1 VALHPQCAAFLAPG
15 ADAPELIDIPI
26 SEGRAGAYADMSIS
40 GEVSK
45 SVEISNRFIP
55 GLTADLLVRIYRPTG
70 LNLKTQ
76 KTLKNGLVYF
86 HGGGWSYFSV
96 DMYDAQ
102 LSALA
107 EMTDSVVVS
116 INYQKSPEHKF
127 PIPHD
132 DCFTGLKWVFEHA
145 QDLGINISK
154 IGVGGDSA
162 GGNLAAGVA
171 LRNRDEKLF
180 PLAYQLLI
188 YPCVGVDFET
198 LSYNQNASGYGLSKR
213 TMSWLWSLY
222 LNSEKDYGNPYAV
235 PLNSPSSAGLP
246 PAIVITAEY
255 DVLRD
260 DGSQYAEKLRADGV
274 EVIYRDY
281 PGMIHGFFN
290 YGKFIDDGIIA
301 RTHFADAIKE
311 LLSK

>member
-1 VALHPQCAAFLAPG
+1 MALHPECEAFLAPG

-26 SEGRAGAYADMSIS
+26 ATGRAGSYVDMTLS
-40 GEVSK
+40 GELTPGVT
-45 SVEISNRFIP
+45 IANQFIP
-55 GLTADLLVRIYRPTG
+55 GDTADLLIRIYRPTG
-70 LNLKTQ
+70 ADIKS
-76 KTLKNGLVYF
+76 GLVYF

-102 LSALA
+102 LTALA
-107 EMTDSVVVS
+107 SMTNSVIVS
-116 INYQKSPEHKF
+116 VNYQKSPEHKF

-132 DCFTGLKWVFEHA
+132 DCFTGLKWVFANAEK
-145 QDLGINISK
+145 LGIDSQK
-154 IGVGGDSA
+154 IGIGGDSA

-180 PLAYQLLI
+180 PIAYQLLI
-188 YPCVGVDFET
+188 YPCVGVNFET
-198 LSYNQNASGYGLSKR
+198 DSYNSNAVGYGLSKR

-222 LNSEKDYGNPYAV
+222 LNGERDYTNHYAV
-235 PLNSPSSAGLP
+235 PLSSASCADLP
-246 PAIVITAEY
+246 PAIVITAEF

-260 DGSQYAEKLRADGV
+260 DGRQYAEKMMKDGV
-274 EVIYRDY
+274 KVIYRDY

-290 YGKFIDDGIIA
+290 YGKYINDGINA

-311 LLSK
+311 LLLQ

>member
-1 VALHPQCAAFLAPG
+1 MALHPECEAFLAPG

-26 SEGRAGAYADMSIS
+26 ATGRAGSYVDMTLS
-40 GEVSK
+40 GELTPGVT
-45 SVEISNRFIP
+45 IANQFIP
-55 GLTADLLVRIYRPTG
+55 GDTADLLIRIYRPTG
-70 LNLKTQ
+70 ADI
-76 KTLKNGLVYF
+76 KNGLAYF

-102 LSALA
+102 LTALA
-107 EMTDSVVVS
+107 SMSNSVIVS
-116 INYQKSPEHKF
+116 VNYQKSPEHKF

-132 DCFTGLKWVFEHA
+132 DCYTGLKWVFANAEK
-145 QDLGINISK
+145 LGIDSQK
-154 IGVGGDSA
+154 IGIGGDSA

-180 PLAYQLLI
+180 PIAYQLLI
-188 YPCVGVDFET
+188 YPCVGVNFET
-198 LSYNQNASGYGLSKR
+198 DSYNSNAVGYGLSKR

-222 LNSEKDYGNPYAV
+222 LNGERDYTNHYAV
-235 PLNSPSSAGLP
+235 PLSSASCADLP
-246 PAIVITAEY
+246 PAIVITAEF

-260 DGSQYAEKLRADGV
+260 DGRQYAEKMMKDGV
-274 EVIYRDY
+274 KVIYRDY

-290 YGKFIDDGIIA
+290 YGKYIHDGIIA

-311 LLSK
+311 LLLQ

>member
-1 VALHPQCAAFLAPG
+1 MALHPECEAFLAPG

-26 SEGRAGAYADMSIS
+26 ATGRAGSYVDMTLS
-40 GEVSK
+40 GELTPGVA
-45 SVEISNRFIP
+45 IANQFIP
-55 GLTADLLVRIYRPTG
+55 GDTADILIRIYRPAG
-70 LNLKTQ
+70 ADIKS
-76 KTLKNGLVYF
+76 GLVYF

-102 LSALA
+102 LTALA
-107 EMTDSVVVS
+107 SMTNSVIVS
-116 INYQKSPEHKF
+116 VNYQKSPEHKF

-132 DCFTGLKWVFEHA
+132 DCYTGLKWVFANAEK
-145 QDLGINISK
+145 LGINSQK
-154 IGVGGDSA
+154 IGIGGDSA

-180 PLAYQLLI
+180 PIAYQLLI
-188 YPCVGVDFET
+188 YPCVGVNFET
-198 LSYNQNASGYGLSKR
+198 DSYNSNAVGYGLSKR

-222 LNSEKDYGNPYAV
+222 LNSEGDYTNHYAV
-235 PLNSPSSAGLP
+235 PLSSANCADLP
-246 PAIVITAEY
+246 PAIVITAEF

-260 DGSQYAEKLRADGV
+260 DGRQYAEKMKKDGV
-274 EVIYRDY
+274 KVIYRDY

-290 YGKFIDDGIIA
+290 YGKYINDGIIA

-311 LLSK
+311 LLLQ

>member
-1 VALHPQCAAFLAPG
+1 MALHPECEAFLAPG

-26 SEGRAGAYADMSIS
+26 ATGRAGSYVDMTLS
-40 GEVSK
+40 GELTPGVAI
-45 SVEISNRFIP
+45 VNQFIP
-55 GLTADLLVRIYRPTG
+55 GDTADILIRIYRPTG
-70 LNLKTQ
+70 ADI
-76 KTLKNGLVYF
+76 KNGLAYF

-102 LSALA
+102 LTALA
-107 EMTDSVVVS
+107 SMTNSVIVS
-116 INYQKSPEHKF
+116 VNYQKSPEHKF

-132 DCFTGLKWVFEHA
+132 DCYTGLKWVFANAEK
-145 QDLGINISK
+145 LGIDSQK
-154 IGVGGDSA
+154 IGIGGDSA

-180 PLAYQLLI
+180 PIAYQLLI
-188 YPCVGVDFET
+188 YPCVGVNFET
-198 LSYNQNASGYGLSKR
+198 DSYNSNAVGYGLSKR

-222 LNSEKDYGNPYAV
+222 LNGERDYTNHYAV
-235 PLNSPSSAGLP
+235 PLSSANCADLP
-246 PAIVITAEY
+246 PAIVITAEF

-260 DGSQYAEKLRADGV
+260 DGRQYAEKMMKDGV
-274 EVIYRDY
+274 KVIYRDY

-290 YGKFIDDGIIA
+290 YGKYINDGINA

-311 LLSK
+311 LLLQ

>member
-1 VALHPQCAAFLAPG
+1 MALHPQCEAFLAPG

-26 SEGRAGAYADMSIS
+26 PVGRAGAYADMSIA
-40 GEVSK
+40 GEVTPN
-45 SVEISNRFIP
+45 VNISNRFIP
-55 GLTADLLVRIYRPTG
+55 GETADLLIRIYKPAG
-70 LNLKTQ
+70 ENP
-76 KTLKNGLVYF
+76 KNGMVYF

-107 EMTDSVVVS
+107 KMTDSVIVS

-132 DCFTGLKWVFEHA
+132 DCFTGLAWVFSNADE
-145 QDLGINISK
+145 LGIDTRK
-154 IGVGGDSA
+154 IGIGGDSA

-171 LRNRDEKLF
+171 IRNRDEKKF
-180 PLAYQLLI
+180 ALAYQLLI

-198 LSYNQNASGYGLSKR
+198 LSYNTNAVGYGLSKR

-222 LNSEKDYGNPYAV
+222 LNGEQDYSNPYAV
-235 PLNSPSSAGLP
+235 PLNCETFTDLP
-246 PAIVITAEY
+246 PAVVITAEF

-260 DGSQYAEKLRADGV
+260 DGSLYAEQLRKDGV
-274 EVIYRDY
+274 RVIYRDY

-290 YGKFIDDGIIA
+290 CGKVIDDGIIG
-301 RTHFADAIKE
+301 RTHIADSIKE
-311 LLSK
+311 LLS

>member
-1 VALHPQCAAFLAPG
+1 MALHPQCEAFLAPG

-26 SEGRAGAYADMSIS
+26 ATGRAGAYADMTIS
-40 GEVSK
+40 GEIDKNVS
-45 SVEISNRFIP
+45 IINRFIP
-55 GLTADLLVRIYRPTG
+55 GDTGDILVRIYTPPGTH
-70 LNLKTQ
+70 
-76 KTLKNGLVYF
+76 LKNGMVYF
-86 HGGGWSYFSV
+86 HGGGWAYFSV

-107 EMTDSVVVS
+107 RLTDSVIVS
-116 INYQKSPEHKF
+116 VNYQKAPEHKF

-132 DCFTGLKWVFEHA
+132 DCFAGLSWVFNNAEL
-145 QDLGINISK
+145 LGIDKRK

-162 GGNLAAGVA
+162 GGNLAAGVV
-171 LRNRDEKLF
+171 LRARDQKVL

-188 YPCVGVDFET
+188 YPCLGIDFDT
-198 LSYNQNASGYGLSKR
+198 PSYNSNATGYGLSKR

-222 LNSEKDYGNPYAV
+222 LNGERDNSNPYAV
-235 PLNSPSSAGLP
+235 PLNAQDLSALP
-246 PAIVITAEY
+246 PTMIITAEF

-260 DGSQYAEKLRADGV
+260 DGSRYAKKLEQAGV
-274 EVIYRDY
+274 RVIYRDY

-301 RTHFADAIKE
+301 RKHFADGIKE
-311 LLSK
+311 LLGS

>member
-1 VALHPQCAAFLAPG
+1 MALHPECEAFLAPG

-26 SEGRAGAYADMSIS
+26 ATGRAGSYVDMTLS
-40 GEVSK
+40 GELTPGVAI
-45 SVEISNRFIP
+45 VNQFIP
-55 GLTADLLVRIYRPTG
+55 GDTADILIRIYRPTG
-70 LNLKTQ
+70 ADI
-76 KTLKNGLVYF
+76 KNGLAYF

-102 LSALA
+102 LTALA
-107 EMTDSVVVS
+107 SMSNSVIVS
-116 INYQKSPEHKF
+116 VNYQKSPEHKF

-132 DCFTGLKWVFEHA
+132 DCYTGLKWVFANAEK
-145 QDLGINISK
+145 LGIDSQK
-154 IGVGGDSA
+154 IGIGGDSA

-180 PLAYQLLI
+180 PIAYQLLI
-188 YPCVGVDFET
+188 YPCVGVNFET
-198 LSYNQNASGYGLSKR
+198 DSYNSNAVGYGLSKR

-222 LNSEKDYGNPYAV
+222 LNGERDYTNHYAV
-235 PLNSPSSAGLP
+235 PLSSASCADLP
-246 PAIVITAEY
+246 PAIVITAEF

-260 DGSQYAEKLRADGV
+260 DGRQYAEKMKKDGV
-274 EVIYRDY
+274 KVIYRDY

-290 YGKFIDDGIIA
+290 YGKYIHDGIIA

-311 LLSK
+311 LLLQ

>member
-1 VALHPQCAAFLAPG
+1 MALHPQCEAFLAPG

-26 SEGRAGAYADMSIS
+26 ATGRAGAYADMTIS
-40 GEVSK
+40 GEIDKNVS
-45 SVEISNRFIP
+45 IINRFIP
-55 GLTADLLVRIYRPTG
+55 GDTGDILVRIYTPPGTH
-70 LNLKTQ
+70 
-76 KTLKNGLVYF
+76 LKNGMVYF
-86 HGGGWSYFSV
+86 HGGGWAYFSV

-107 EMTDSVVVS
+107 RLTDSVIVS
-116 INYQKSPEHKF
+116 VNYQKAPEHKF

-132 DCFTGLKWVFEHA
+132 DCFTGLSWVFNNAEL
-145 QDLGINISK
+145 LGIDKRK

-162 GGNLAAGVA
+162 GGNLAAGVV
-171 LRNRDEKLF
+171 LRTRDQKVL

-188 YPCVGVDFET
+188 YPCLGIDFDT
-198 LSYNQNASGYGLSKR
+198 PSYNSNATGYGLSKR

-222 LNSEKDYGNPYAV
+222 LNGERDNSNPYAV
-235 PLNSPSSAGLP
+235 PLNAQDLSALP
-246 PAIVITAEY
+246 PTMIITAEF

-260 DGSQYAEKLRADGV
+260 DGSRYAKKLEQAGV
-274 EVIYRDY
+274 RVIYRDY

-301 RTHFADAIKE
+301 RKHFADGIKE
-311 LLSK
+311 LLGS

>member
-1 VALHPQCAAFLAPG
+1 VALHPQCEAFLAPA

-26 SEGRAGAYADMSIS
+26 SVGRAGAYADLTVA
-40 GEVSK
+40 GEITPDID
-45 SVEISNRFIP
+45 ISNQFIP
-55 GLTADLLVRIYRPTG
+55 GETADLLIRIYRPPG
-70 LNLKTQ
+70 KN
-76 KTLKNGLVYF
+76 LKNGMVFF

-102 LSALA
+102 LSALSSL
-107 EMTDSVVVS
+107 TDSVIVS
-116 INYQKSPEHKF
+116 VNYQKSPEHKF

-132 DCFTGLKWVFEHA
+132 DCFAGLKWTFANAES
-145 QDLGINISK
+145 LGINRK
-154 IGVGGDSA
+154 RIGVGGDSA

-188 YPCVGVDFET
+188 YPCLGLDFNT
-198 LSYNQNASGYGLSKR
+198 DSYNANAKGFGLSKR

-222 LNSEKDYGNPYAV
+222 LNGEADYNNSYAV
-235 PLNSPSSAGLP
+235 PLNGRDHSELP
-246 PAIVITAEY
+246 PTLIITAEH

-260 DGSQYAEKLRADGV
+260 DGVNYAAHLKRANV
-274 EVIYRDY
+274 QVVHIDY

-290 YGKFIDDGIIA
+290 CGKFIDDGISARQVIA
-301 RTHFADAIKE
+301 ENIRE
-311 LLSK
+311 LLG

>member
-1 VALHPQCAAFLAPG
+1 VALHPQCEAFLAPG

-26 SEGRAGAYADMSIS
+26 ATGRAGSYVDMTLS
-40 GEVSK
+40 GELTPGVT
-45 SVEISNRFIP
+45 IANQFIP
-55 GLTADLLVRIYRPTG
+55 GDTADLLIRIYRPTG
-70 LNLKTQ
+70 ADI
-76 KTLKNGLVYF
+76 KNGLAYF

-102 LSALA
+102 LTALA
-107 EMTDSVVVS
+107 SMSNSVIVS
-116 INYQKSPEHKF
+116 VNYQKSPEHKF

-132 DCFTGLKWVFEHA
+132 DCFTGLKWVFANAEK
-145 QDLGINISK
+145 LGIDSQK
-154 IGVGGDSA
+154 IGIGGDSA

-180 PLAYQLLI
+180 PIAYQLLI
-188 YPCVGVDFET
+188 YPCVGVNFET
-198 LSYNQNASGYGLSKR
+198 DSYNSNAVGYGLSKR

-222 LNSEKDYGNPYAV
+222 LNGERDYTNHYAV
-235 PLNSPSSAGLP
+235 PLSSASCADLP
-246 PAIVITAEY
+246 PAIVITAEF

-260 DGSQYAEKLRADGV
+260 DGRQYAEKMKKDGV
-274 EVIYRDY
+274 KVIYRDY

-290 YGKFIDDGIIA
+290 YGKYINDGINA

-311 LLSK
+311 LLLQ

>member
-1 VALHPQCAAFLAPG
+1 MALHPECEAFLAPG

-26 SEGRAGAYADMSIS
+26 ATGRAGSYVDMTLS
-40 GEVSK
+40 GELTPGVT
-45 SVEISNRFIP
+45 IANQFIP
-55 GLTADLLVRIYRPTG
+55 GDTADLLIRIYRPTG
-70 LNLKTQ
+70 ADI
-76 KTLKNGLVYF
+76 KNGLAYF

-102 LSALA
+102 LTALA
-107 EMTDSVVVS
+107 SMTNSVIVS
-116 INYQKSPEHKF
+116 VNYQKSPEHKF

-132 DCFTGLKWVFEHA
+132 DCYTGLKWVFANAEK
-145 QDLGINISK
+145 LGIDSQK
-154 IGVGGDSA
+154 IGIGGDSA

-180 PLAYQLLI
+180 PIAYQLLI
-188 YPCVGVDFET
+188 YPCVGVNFET
-198 LSYNQNASGYGLSKR
+198 DSYNSNAVGYGLSKR

-222 LNSEKDYGNPYAV
+222 LNGERDYTNHYAV
-235 PLNSPSSAGLP
+235 PLSSANCADLP
-246 PAIVITAEY
+246 PAIVITAEF

-260 DGSQYAEKLRADGV
+260 DGRQYAEKMKKDGV
-274 EVIYRDY
+274 KVIYRDY

-290 YGKFIDDGIIA
+290 YGKYINDGINA

-311 LLSK
+311 LLLQ

>member
-1 VALHPQCAAFLAPG
+1 MALHPQCEAFLALG

-26 SEGRAGAYADMSIS
+26 SVGRAGAYADLTIA
-40 GEVSK
+40 GEITK
-45 SVEISNRFIP
+45 SVVISNRFIP
-55 GLTADLLVRIYRPTG
+55 GQTADIPIRIYTPAG
-70 LNLKTQ
+70 NAK
-76 KTLKNGLVYF
+76 KNGMVYF

-107 EMTDSVVVS
+107 EMTDSVIVS
-116 INYQKSPEHKF
+116 VNYQKSPEHKF

-132 DCFTGLKWVFEHA
+132 DCFSGLTWTYENA
-145 QDLGINISK
+145 EALGIDREK

-171 LRNRDEKLF
+171 LRARDEKQYS
-180 PLAYQLLI
+180 LAYQLLI
-188 YPCVGVDFET
+188 YPCLGVNFDT
-198 LSYNQNASGYGLSKR
+198 GSYNNNATGYGLTKR

-222 LNSEKDYGNPYAV
+222 LNSDNEYANPYAV
-235 PLNSPSSAGLP
+235 PLNATDLSGLP
-246 PAIVITAEY
+246 PTIVITAEY

-260 DGSQYAEKLRADGV
+260 DGSLYAKKLSDSGV
-274 EVIYRDY
+274 KVKYRDY

-290 YGKFIDDGIIA
+290 YGKFIDEGLA
-301 RTHFADAIKE
+301 AQRHFAEGIKE
-311 LLSK
+311 MLSL

>member
-1 VALHPQCAAFLAPG
+1 MALHPQCEAFLAPG

-26 SEGRAGAYADMSIS
+26 SVGRAGAYTDLTMA
-40 GEVSK
+40 GEITTG
-45 SVEISNRFIP
+45 VEISNRFIP
-55 GLTADLLVRIYRPTG
+55 GETADILIRIYKPSGT
-70 LNLKTQ
+70 N
-76 KTLKNGLVYF
+76 LKNGMVFF

-107 EMTDSVVVS
+107 KMTDSVIVS
-116 INYQKSPEHKF
+116 VNYQKSPEHKF

-132 DCFTGLKWVFEHA
+132 DCFTGFTWVFAHA
-145 QDLGINISK
+145 DELGIDK
-154 IGVGGDSA
+154 RRIGVGGDSA

-171 LRNRDEKLF
+171 LRNRDEKKF

-188 YPCVGVDFET
+188 YPCLGVDFDT
-198 LSYNQNASGYGLSKR
+198 DSYKANAIGFGLSKR

-222 LNSEKDYGNPYAV
+222 LNGEEDYSNSYAV
-235 PLNSPSSAGLP
+235 PLNSGNCSGLP
-246 PAIVITAEY
+246 PTIIITAEY

-260 DGSQYAEKLRADGV
+260 DGARYAEKLRTA
-274 EVIYRDY
+274 EIKVIHRDY

-290 YGKFIDDGIIA
+290 CGKVIDDGIIA
-301 RTHFADAIKE
+301 RTHISDSIKE
-311 LLSK
+311 LLS